1 MRERTLTVSQLNE
14 YVKGVFEDELVLHN
28 LNVEGEVY
36 EFKATP
42 TATFVTLREGDGIL
56 NCVCFEAIEK
66 LELGEKVSLFG
77 NVTFHGRTG
86 RISFAFKTVKKIGVG
101 NILAEFNALKEK
113 LAAEGLF
120 ENKLPIT
127 APVTNVAIVTS
138 ETGAVIHDFVKTLYR
153 KNKFT
158 ALTVFSSLVQGK
170 LAAADIVRKLQ
181 EADTKKFDTIV
192 IARGGG
198 SGDDLS
204 VFNDESVVRAVSACR
219 TPVISAVG
227 HETDFTLC
235 DFAAS
240 LRAGT
245 PSMAGEYIS
254 RKNEEFLERFGAAV
268 MRLKHG
274 IEKAV
279 SRKTNG
285 VYRASAELSYKSK
298 VRLEQMRTAVFGL
311 GAKMKD
317 SVTTR
322 FENAGDFVR
331 SRSETLSETAL
342 QNYNEA
348 SERMRLLSAK
358 LDTNNPLR
366 ILSMG
371 YAKLYRTDG
380 KNATLDNIK
389 VGDEF
394 KAVLANGKLTA
405 RVTKIQTG
413 EGNNEA

>member
-1 MRERTLTVSQLNE
+1 MREHTLTVSQLNE

-36 EFKATP
+36 EFKTTA
-42 TATFVTLREGDGIL
+42 TATFVTLREGNEIL
-56 NCVCFEAIEK
+56 NCVCFESIQK

-77 NVTFHGRTG
+77 SVTFHGRTG
-86 RISFAFKTVKKIGVG
+86 RVSFTFKSAKRIGDG

-120 ENKLPIT
+120 ENKQPIKS
-127 APVTNVAIVTS
+127 PVRRAALVTS
-138 ETGAVIHDFVKTLYR
+138 ETGAVIHDFIKTLYR
-153 KNKFT
+153 KKKFT
-158 ALTVFSSLVQGK
+158 ALTVFSTIVQGK
-170 LAAADIVRKLQ
+170 LAADDIITKLH
-181 EADTKKFDTIV
+181 EADSEKFDVIV

-204 VFNDESVVRAVSACR
+204 VFNDESVVRAVAACR

-240 LRAGT
+240 VRAGT

-254 RKNEEFLERFGAAV
+254 RKNEEFFERFDCAV
-268 MRLKHG
+268 MRLKQG
-274 IEKAV
+274 IEKAFL
-279 SRKTNG
+279 RKTNG
-285 VYRASAELSYKSK
+285 VYRISAALSYKSQI
-298 VRLEQMRTAVFGL
+298 RLERLRNVVLCYGN
-311 GAKMKD
+311 KMKELVSLRYEKND
-317 SVTTR
+317 ALMR
-322 FENAGDFVR
+322 NLADE
-331 SRSETLSETAL
+331 LSEKTL
-342 QNYNEA
+342 QVYDGIGEH
-348 SERMRLLSAK
+348 MRLLSLK

-371 YAKLYRTDG
+371 YAKLYSKDG
-380 KNATLDNIK
+380 KSVAINNMN

-394 KAVLANGKLTA
+394 NAVLAEGKLTA
-405 RVTKIQTG
+405 RVTKIQRS
-413 EGNNEA
+413 EEKNEA

>member
-1 MRERTLTVSQLNE
+1 MKQISRYAILPHLCGRE
-14 YVKGVFEDELVLHN
+14 
-28 LNVEGEVY
+28 
-36 EFKATP
+36 
-42 TATFVTLREGDGIL
+42 
-56 NCVCFEAIEK
+56 
-66 LELGEKVSLFG
+66 
-77 NVTFHGRTG
+77 
-86 RISFAFKTVKKIGVG
+86 
-101 NILAEFNALKEK
+101 
-113 LAAEGLF
+113 
-120 ENKLPIT
+120 
-127 APVTNVAIVTS
+127 
-138 ETGAVIHDFVKTLYR
+138 
-153 KNKFT
+153 
-158 ALTVFSSLVQGK
+158 
-170 LAAADIVRKLQ
+170 
-181 EADTKKFDTIV
+181 
-192 IARGGG
+192 
-198 SGDDLS
+198 
-204 VFNDESVVRAVSACR
+204 
-219 TPVISAVG
+219 
-227 HETDFTLC
+227 
-235 DFAAS
+235 
-240 LRAGT
+240 LRAWR
-245 PSMAGEYIS
+245 ANIS
-254 RKNEEFLERFGAAV
+254 VARTKNFSKDSAR
-268 MRLKHG
+268 RL
-274 IEKAV
+274 EKAV

-322 FENAGDFVR
+322 FKNAGDFVR

-405 RVTKIQTG
+405 RVTKIQKG